1 MVVMVVSAWARSG
14 VGGRRMSQWSSGAF
28 DGRKVGVVGSPMCVR
43 EVVVQN
49 VVRWVLW
56 EV

>member
-1 MVVMVVSAWARSG
+1 
-14 VGGRRMSQWSSGAF
+14 MSQWSSGVF